1 MYMYMKSD
9 QNEVYD

>member
-1 MYMYMKSD
+1 MKSD